1 MYLHLYIHT
10 SYLTTNL
17 SGAHAL
23 TIWDPLSVTMVY
35 QGMNLVLGRRI
46 GMAKRCFLEPK
57 SLEAFF
63 MIVGSEGS
71 KFKHKPT
78 IESKLMYSLSCLCL
92 SSKDRRRL
100 DGFQN
105 RCWQKVFSASH
116 LFISPEC
123 LIRKFCAELA
133 IRGYG
138 NTFDKT
144 TSPSR

>member
-1 MYLHLYIHT
+1 MYLHLYIRT

-17 SGAHAL
+17 SGAHES
-23 TIWDPLSVTMVY
+23 TVWHPFSVTMVY
-35 QGMNLVLGRRI
+35 QGMNLVLGRRN
-46 GMAKRCFLEPK
+46 GVAKRCFLEPK

-63 MIVGSEGS
+63 MIVGPEGS
-71 KFKHKPT
+71 NFKP
-78 IESKLMYSLSCLCL
+78 KLMYSLSCLCL

-100 DGFQN
+100 HGFQN
-105 RCWQKVFSASH
+105 RGWQKVFLASH

-133 IRGYG
+133 TRGYR